1 MRSKCVQ
8 TALSLATA
16 AAIVFIA
23 TTPARTEPTTPTALK
38 SAVQQAKF
46 ALVGTVTDTHASR
59 RKSQWGDE
67 IIVTRAVL
75 RTDEVLKGGPPSWV
89 PIDLEGGTVDGITME
104 VSHTPLVW
112 RGERAVFLV
121 DQLADGRFI
130 AHDRGA
136 GILKLRPDDRVADS
150 ALTLNEIR
158 ALAREA
164 Q

>member
-1 MRSKCVQ
+1 MRSKCVYPPVWIG
-8 TALSLATA
+8 TT
-16 AAIVFIA
+16 AAIVTAMTMGIRA
-23 TTPARTEPTTPTALK
+23 DPTTPAALK

-46 ALVGTVTDTHASR
+46 TLVGTVTDTQASR
-59 RKSQWGDE
+59 RRSQWGDE

-75 RTDEVLKGGPPSWV
+75 RTDEVLKGLPPSWV
-89 PIDLEGGTVDGITME
+89 PIDVDGGMIDGITME
-104 VSHTPLVW
+104 ASHTPLVH

-130 AHDRGA
+130 AHERGA
-136 GILKLRPDDRVADS
+136 GILKLRPDDSVADS